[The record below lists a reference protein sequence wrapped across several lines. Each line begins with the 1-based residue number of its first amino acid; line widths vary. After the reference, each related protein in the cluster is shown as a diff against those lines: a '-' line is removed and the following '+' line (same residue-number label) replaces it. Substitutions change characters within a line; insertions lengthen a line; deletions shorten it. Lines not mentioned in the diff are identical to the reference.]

1 MDSKKQLD
9 QLKEAKLLA
18 MHNHPEQML
27 PKVLETTDT
36 LLVNAFNNNDSNSTT
51 ESSECIDLARFFSQL
66 FSDILNHKEI
76 STSELPFI
84 AAKHIDTLSMV
95 CHRSKD
101 PITLQITILTF
112 SGIYP
117 LLVDLVAKTS
127 NDKLWDKLQKFKKF
141 ITTKWKSYTVNGDS
155 SNDDLINDARHI
167 GCKLAIVKFISQCI
181 IVQTN
186 RPQDLAP
193 PSSSSSIQNNP
204 HGNYLYT
211 INLSSIPDNHPVI
224 SNKSGLEAESKVL
237 LGLLISYL
245 IDEPMMISSVF
256 IGIINCLAFIM
267 KERPQTMTRIL
278 TGLLKFNVDAKY
290 QLDNIS
296 TINYKLSKRYVERC
310 YKNFVQFGTKNDLI
324 KNNGSSGP
332 LCSKLTKISQTLH
345 IIGEESKSKGILNF
359 DQNQVE
365 NKIQA
370 PEREKIMS
378 YRSKIKQKYFANRSM
393 NDNSSSGVTSSGSS
407 GSNSSGSINSNS
419 TNSTNSVTPLDSNT
433 LTLLKNLQQYT
444 MSKNNITKFFNT
456 SPVATNN
463 SYGSVFSLMNS
474 GDSQQDLSQYPQEIL
489 AKLATEAIFRASTTN
504 LISGLSVVA
513 SRYTDLMS
521 KTTNN
526 STGNNDN
533 KRKLDNDEITN
544 GHDMKRPKTEDDINN
559 NIKTEKFPSD
569 DNELEVDE
577 LDENV
582 NGDFD
587 IVKFLGK
594 PQPISDDHKL
604 EMAKRII
611 KKIMNI
617 KDNTFSPQLTS
628 SKLESPLEKVKLL
641 DWNNKESWYHI
652 LIRLATR
659 GTTDSPEISDL
670 IRSELLSYIL
680 TDFQSTISIVIEWL
694 NEEWYSTYILKLGD
708 PDVNNYT
715 KWSLKVLEDLVPFME
730 NQHRRI
736 FIRLMSEL
744 PRLEQAHFDKTK
756 SILLDP
762 GRSAL
767 GFQTLKFLIMFRAP
781 VKNSIKNLLEQ
792 VMQDDPSLQEQ
803 VQPILDKYYT
813 SST

>member
-1 MDSKKQLD
+1 MDSKTQLE

-18 MHNHPEQML
+18 MNNHPEQML

-36 LLVNAFNNNDSNSTT
+36 LLINAFNNSSAEST
-51 ESSECIDLARFFSQL
+51 ECIDLARFFSQL
-66 FSDILNHKEI
+66 FSDILNHKQI

-84 AAKHIDTLSMV
+84 AAKHIDTLSII
-95 CHRSKD
+95 CHKSSD
-101 PITLQITILTF
+101 PITLKIAILTF

-127 NDKLWDKLQKFKKF
+127 NEKLWDKLQKFKKF

-155 SNDDLINDARHI
+155 SNDDLINDAKHI

-193 PSSSSSIQNNP
+193 SSSNQNNNP

-237 LGLLISYL
+237 LGLLINYL

-290 QLDNIS
+290 QLDNTS
-296 TINYKLSKRYVERC
+296 TINYKLAKRYVERC

-324 KNNGSSGP
+324 KNNGSSAP
-332 LCSKLTKISQTLH
+332 LYNKLTKISQTLH

-365 NKIQA
+365 NKIKDQD
-370 PEREKIMS
+370 REKIIS
-378 YRSKIKQKYFANRSM
+378 YRSKVKQKYFNGGSI
-393 NDNSSSGVTSSGSS
+393 NENNTSSNSNSSSSSGSS
-407 GSNSSGSINSNS
+407 GSANSNI
-419 TNSTNSVTPLDSNT
+419 TNSTGSVTPIDSNT
-433 LTLLKNLQQYT
+433 HALLTNLQQYT
-444 MSKNNITKFFNT
+444 MSKTNITNFFNT
-456 SPVATNN
+456 SPVAVNN
-463 SYGSVFSLMNS
+463 SYGSVFSLMNN
-474 GDSQQDLSQYPQEIL
+474 GDSQQDLSQLPQDTL

-513 SRYTDLMS
+513 SRYTDLMAKAS
-521 KTTNN
+521 NN
-526 STGNNDN
+526 STGVNDN
-533 KRKLDNDEITN
+533 KRKIENDEMTDEQDN
-544 GHDMKRPKTEDDINN
+544 KRVKKENN
-559 NIKTEKFPSD
+559 TDNTIKTENFATE
-569 DNELEVDE
+569 DNKLDADE
-577 LDENV
+577 LDEDV
-582 NGDFD
+582 NDDFD
-587 IVKFLGK
+587 VIKFLGK
-594 PQPISDDHKL
+594 PQPISEDRKL

-611 KKIMNI
+611 KKIMSI
-617 KDNTFSPQLTS
+617 KDNTFSPQLTL
-628 SKLESPLEKVKLL
+628 SKLESPLEQVKLL
-641 DWNNKESWYHI
+641 DWKNNESWYHI

-659 GTTDSPEISDL
+659 GTTISPEISDL

-680 TDFQSTISIVIEWL
+680 ADFQNSISIVIEWL

-708 PDVNNYT
+708 PEVNNYT
-715 KWSLKVLEDLVPFME
+715 KWSLKVLEDLIPFME
-730 NQHRRI
+730 NQHRRL

-744 PRLEQAHFDKTK
+744 PRLEQAHFDKAK
-756 SILLDP
+756 PILLDP

-781 VKNSIKNLLEQ
+781 VRDSIKNLLEQ
-792 VMQDDPSLQEQ
+792 VMQEDSSLQDQ

-813 SST
+813 TST